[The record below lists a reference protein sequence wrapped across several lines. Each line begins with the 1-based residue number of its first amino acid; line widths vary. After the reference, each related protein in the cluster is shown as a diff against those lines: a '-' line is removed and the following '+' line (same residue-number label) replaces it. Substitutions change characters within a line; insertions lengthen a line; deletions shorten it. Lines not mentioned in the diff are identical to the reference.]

1 MIYPKQLHLFLF
13 LFETAQYAVLTTA
26 YSIAETIFTS
36 IIRQLSSLAT
46 WADGTAN
53 RTKFKTN
60 KNKTEID
67 TKRKEGKIIIIQR
80 IFSAPADLKE
90 FCRHTG
96 EQAHALF

>member
-1 MIYPKQLHLFLF
+1 M
-13 LFETAQYAVLTTA
+13 
-26 YSIAETIFTS
+26 FTS
-36 IIRQLSSLAT
+36 NIRQLSSLAT

-67 TKRKEGKIIIIQR
+67 TKRKEGKIIIIIQR